1 MRNRGYGKNQK
12 PNERKKEDISVK
24 KVSCLF
30 FVILIS
36 LALVATVGAAPKVK
50 LRYALWDSN
59 QLPAMEASIKEFMK
73 QNPNIEVV
81 IELTEWN
88 DYWTKMTTGVAART
102 LPDVFWGHLAYF
114 SGLVSKGALL
124 DLTPYI
130 ERDRLDLSIYYQ
142 SLLENWKYQGKQ
154 YGIPKDW
161 DTICIMY
168 NKDAFDQAG
177 VPYPSADWSWNPK
190 NGGEFLQ
197 VLQKLTID
205 EKGRNC
211 TEKGFDKNR
220 VIQYGIGGL
229 AASEMQTGWLNFI
242 WMNGGQ
248 GILDQPY
255 GNKFILDD
263 PKSVEAMQFY
273 ADLVSKYGVAPT
285 PEMQGTSASGWELFV
300 AGRVATIPVGSWQL
314 SAARDNLT
322 FSWDVVILPKGPAGR
337 FSCFNG
343 LAHNIY
349 ARTKHP
355 EEAWKLAK
363 WMDGYESQKIISQY
377 GVVFPAISSLVDVYL
392 EATKEKGPDHIKYFI
407 EATAKIGQWPMH
419 VNWAQIF
426 DIIQREY
433 ELAIAGEYSAKEAV
447 ELIKDQ
453 VGPFLR

>member
-1 MRNRGYGKNQK
+1 MKRVTCVF
-12 PNERKKEDISVK
+12 S
-24 KVSCLF
+24 
-30 FVILIS
+30 VILII
-36 LALVATVGAAPKVK
+36 LVLISTVWAAPKVT
-50 LRYALWDSN
+50 LRYALWDTN

-130 ERDRLDLSIYYQ
+130 QKDKLDLSIYYQ
-142 SLLENWKYQGKQ
+142 SLLDNWKYQGKQ

-161 DTICIMY
+161 DTICILY
-168 NKDAFDQAG
+168 NKDAFDKAEI
-177 VPYPSADWSWNPK
+177 PYPSADWSWNPR

-205 EKGRNC
+205 QNGKNC
-211 TEKGFDKNR
+211 TERGFDKNK
-220 VIQYGIGGL
+220 VTQYGIGGL

-248 GILDQPY
+248 GILDKPY

-263 PKSVEAMQFY
+263 PKSVEGMQFY

-285 PEMQGTSASGWELFV
+285 AEMQGTSASGWELFV

-314 SAARDNLT
+314 SAARENLT
-322 FSWDVVILPKGPAGR
+322 FNWDVIPLPKGPAGR

-363 WMDGYESQKIISQY
+363 WMDGYESQKIVSQY

-392 EATKEKGPDHIKYFI
+392 EATKENGPDHIKYFI
-407 EATAKIGQWPMH
+407 DATAKTGQWPMH
-419 VNWAQIF
+419 VNWTQIF

-453 VGPFLR
+453 VGSFLR

>member
-1 MRNRGYGKNQK
+1 M
-12 PNERKKEDISVK
+12 K
-24 KVSCLF
+24 KVTCIL
-30 FVILIS
+30 FVILIT
-36 LALVATVGAAPKVK
+36 LVLISTVWAAPKVT
-50 LRYALWDSN
+50 LRYALWDTN
-59 QLPAMEASIKEFMK
+59 QLPAMEASINEFMR
-73 QNPNIEVV
+73 QNPNINVV

-130 ERDRLDLSIYYQ
+130 ERDKLDLSIYYQ
-142 SLLENWKYQGKQ
+142 SLLENWKYKGKQ

-168 NKDAFDQAG
+168 NKDAFDKAG
-177 VPYPSADWSWNPK
+177 VPYPSADWSWNPR
-190 NGGEFLQ
+190 NGGEFVQ

-205 EKGRNC
+205 QNGRNV

-220 VIQYGIGGL
+220 VVQYGIGGL
-229 AASEMQTGWLNFI
+229 AASEMQTGWLNFV

-248 GILDQPY
+248 GVLDQPY
-255 GNKFILDD
+255 GNKFVLDE
-263 PKSVEAMQFY
+263 PKTVEALQFY
-273 ADLVSKYGVAPT
+273 ADLVSKYGVSPT

-314 SAARDNLT
+314 SAARENLT
-322 FSWDVVILPKGPAGR
+322 FDWDVIVLPKGPAGR
-337 FSCFNG
+337 YSCFNG

-363 WMDGYESQKIISQY
+363 WMDGYESQKIISEY
-377 GVVFPAISSLVDVYL
+377 GVVFPAISSLIDVYL
-392 EATKEKGPDHIKYFI
+392 EATKAKGPDNIKYFI
-407 EATAKIGQWPMH
+407 DATAQTG
-419 VNWAQIF
+419 
-426 DIIQREY
+426 
-433 ELAIAGEYSAKEAV
+433 
-447 ELIKDQ
+447 
-453 VGPFLR
+453 

>member
-322 FSWDVVILPKGPAGR
+322 FNWDVVLLPKGPAGR

-407 EATAKIGQWPMH
+407 EATVKTGQWPMH

>member
-1 MRNRGYGKNQK
+1 M
-12 PNERKKEDISVK
+12 K
-24 KVSCLF
+24 KVTCIFS
-30 FVILIS
+30 VILILLLLMS
-36 LALVATVGAAPKVK
+36 TAWAAPKVT
-50 LRYALWDSN
+50 LRYAMWDTN

-73 QNPNIEVV
+73 RNPNIEVV

-88 DYWTKMTTGVAART
+88 DYWTKITTGVAART

-114 SGLVSKGALL
+114 SGLVSKGALM

-130 ERDRLDLSIYYQ
+130 QRDQLDLSLYYQ
-142 SLLENWKYQGKQ
+142 PLLENWRYQGKQ

-168 NKDAFDQAG
+168 NKDAFDKAG
-177 VPYPSADWSWNPK
+177 IPYPSPDWSWNPK
-190 NGGEFLQ
+190 DGGEFVQ
-197 VLQKLTID
+197 VLQRLTVD
-205 EKGRNC
+205 ANGRNC

-220 VIQYGIGGL
+220 VVQYGIGGL

-242 WMNGGQ
+242 WMNGGR
-248 GILDQPY
+248 GVINEPY
-255 GNKFILDD
+255 GNEFVLDD
-263 PKSVEAMQFY
+263 PKAVEAMQFY
-273 ADLVSKYGVAPT
+273 ADLVCKYGVAPA
-285 PEMQGTSASGWELFV
+285 PELQGTSASGWELFV

-314 SAARDNLT
+314 SAARENLT
-322 FSWDVVILPKGPAGR
+322 FNWDVVPLPKGPAGR
-337 FSCFNG
+337 YSCFNG
-343 LAHNIY
+343 LAHNVY

-377 GVVFPAISSLVDVYL
+377 GVVFPAISSLIDVYL
-392 EATKEKGPDHIKYFI
+392 EATKDKGPDHIKYFI
-407 EATAKIGQWPMH
+407 DATENTGQWPMH

-433 ELAIAGEYSAKEAV
+433 DLVFVGQYSAKEAV

-453 VGPFLR
+453 VKPFLR

>member
-1 MRNRGYGKNQK
+1 M
-12 PNERKKEDISVK
+12 K

-322 FSWDVVILPKGPAGR
+322 FNWDVVLLPKGPAGR

-407 EATAKIGQWPMH
+407 EATVKTGQWPMH

>member
-1 MRNRGYGKNQK
+1 MKRVTCVF
-12 PNERKKEDISVK
+12 S
-24 KVSCLF
+24 
-30 FVILIS
+30 VILII
-36 LALVATVGAAPKVK
+36 LVLISTVWAAPKVT
-50 LRYALWDSN
+50 LRYALWDTN

-130 ERDRLDLSIYYQ
+130 QKDKLDLSIYYQ
-142 SLLENWKYQGKQ
+142 SLLDNWKYQGKQ

-161 DTICIMY
+161 DTICLMY
-168 NKDAFDQAG
+168 NKDAFEKAEI
-177 VPYPSADWSWNPK
+177 PYPSADWSWNPR
-190 NGGEFLQ
+190 NGGEFVQ

-205 EKGRNC
+205 QNGKNC

-220 VIQYGIGGL
+220 VTQYGIGGL

-263 PKSVEAMQFY
+263 PKSVEGMQFY

-285 PEMQGTSASGWELFV
+285 AEMQGTSASGWELFV

-314 SAARDNLT
+314 SAARDNLS
-322 FSWDVVILPKGPAGR
+322 FNWDVIPLPKGPAGR

-355 EEAWKLAK
+355 EAAWKLAK
-363 WMDGYESQKIISQY
+363 WMDGYESQKIVSQY
-377 GVVFPAISSLVDVYL
+377 
-392 EATKEKGPDHIKYFI
+392 KEKGPDHIKYFI
-407 EATAKIGQWPMH
+407 DATAKTGQWPMH
-419 VNWAQIF
+419 VNWTQIF

-453 VGPFLR
+453 VGSFLR

>member
-322 FSWDVVILPKGPAGR
+322 FNWDVVLLPKGPAGR

>member
-1 MRNRGYGKNQK
+1 MKRVTC
-12 PNERKKEDISVK
+12 IFS
-24 KVSCLF
+24 
-30 FVILIS
+30 VILIT
-36 LALVATVGAAPKVK
+36 LVLISTVWAAPKVT
-50 LRYALWDSN
+50 LRYALWDTN

-73 QNPNIEVV
+73 QNPNIEVI

-114 SGLVSKGALL
+114 SGLVSKGALM

-130 ERDRLDLSIYYQ
+130 QRDKLDLSIYYQ
-142 SLLENWKYQGKQ
+142 PLLENWKYQGKQ

-168 NKDAFDQAG
+168 NKDAFDKAG
-177 VPYPSADWSWNPK
+177 IPYPSADWSWNPK
-190 NGGEFLQ
+190 DGGEFVQ

-205 EKGRNC
+205 QNGKNC

-220 VIQYGIGGL
+220 VVQYGIGGL

-248 GILDQPY
+248 GILDKPY

-263 PKSVEAMQFY
+263 PKAVEAMQFY

-322 FSWDVVILPKGPAGR
+322 FNWDVIPLPKGPAGR
-337 FSCFNG
+337 YSCFNG

-363 WMDGYESQKIISQY
+363 WMDGYESQKIISEY
-377 GVVFPAISSLVDVYL
+377 GVVFPAIPSLIDVYL

-407 EATAKIGQWPMH
+407 DATDQTGQWPMH

-433 ELAIAGEYSAKEAV
+433 EMAISGHYSAKEAV